1 MGTQNKKLKIYNDE
15 ILVDNIK
22 LKNLSFEKYL
32 EIITLK
38 DKISELK
45 NINNK
50 FSNINKKL

>member
-1 MGTQNKKLKIYNDE
+1 METQNKKLKKYNDK

-38 DKISELK
+38 DKISEFEK
-45 NINNK
+45 Y
-50 FSNINKKL
+50 